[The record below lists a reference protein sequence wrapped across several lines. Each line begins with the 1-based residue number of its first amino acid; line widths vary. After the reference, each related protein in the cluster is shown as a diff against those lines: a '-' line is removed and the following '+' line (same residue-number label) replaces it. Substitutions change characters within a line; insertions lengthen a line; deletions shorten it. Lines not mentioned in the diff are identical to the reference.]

1 MFQGFKSEKY
11 DFVWRVDNF
20 PYLYISIYLSKE
32 FLSRDF
38 IVTNTRG
45 LFNCYISK
53 MQREALSKQGFTL
66 FNKNFTHYKKAEK
79 RQTRMTKVFLKKVFS
94 QDLNRL
100 SNKELAQNFQ
110 KSTWYIQKRIFSLYF
125 WTEYICY
132 DKITKV
138 LEESAADHLQ
148 QLRRNVA
155 EMGRLK
161 LKQREYINKII
172 YPDGVIDRYVKAV
185 VRRLQL
191 KHPFTNYHYTE
202 LLQMLHGKPLRIPD
216 RSIMILGK
224 FSKWRPIVGARAE
237 NIIKQL
243 KSFDLHIAVLKGSV
257 GNRGYAKGRVRKIDF
272 GMEKDY
278 TKEIHA
284 MQWGEILV
292 SGTTGP
298 ELILACKKAAAI
310 VTDEGGIISHAAV
323 ISRELKIPCVIGA
336 KIATQ
341 VLKDGDLVEVDANRG
356 VIKILKRAKN
366 YRN

>member
-1 MFQGFKSEKY
+1 MFQGFKPEKY
-11 DFVWRVDNF
+11 DFVWRVDDF
-20 PYLYISIYLSKE
+20 PYLYASIYLSKE

-38 IVTNTRG
+38 IVTYTRG
-45 LFNCYISK
+45 LFSCYISK
-53 MQREALSKQGFTL
+53 IQREMLSKQGYTL
-66 FNKNFTHYKKAEK
+66 LNRNFTTYKKGDK
-79 RQTRMTKVFLKKVFS
+79 RQTRMTKVFLNKVFS

-100 SNKELAQNFQ
+100 SNKEFAQNFQ
-110 KSTWYIQKRIFSLYF
+110 KSIRYIQKRILSLYF

-148 QLRRNVA
+148 QLRKNMT
-155 EMGRLK
+155 EMGKLK

-202 LLQMLHGKPLRIPD
+202 LLQMLHGKPLRIPN
-216 RSIMILGK
+216 RSIIILGK
-224 FSKWRPIVGARAE
+224 FSQWSPIVGARAK

-243 KSFDLHIAVLKGSV
+243 KSFDLHTAVLKGSV
-257 GNRGYAKGRVRKIDF
+257 GNRGYAKGRVRKINF

-278 TKEIHA
+278 AKEIHA

-292 SGTTGP
+292 SDTTGP

-323 ISRELKIPCVIGA
+323 ISRELKIPCIIGT

-341 VLKDGDLVEVDANRG
+341 VLKDGDLIEVDASKG
-356 VIKILKRAKN
+356 VVKILKRARN